1 MSTFNIIPQSSTR
14 LCVFNVRVCVGNI
27 NFCRNGKSPLA
38 EQTGKQMTWRISCSY
53 WQLLLYCLC
62 SMCRNLKSRIFY
74 IYMHV
79 CAPHRWLYFKMWSK
93 GKSFTCTQALHFIWL
108 MASEFVC
115 VCVSWFLIYLI
126 SVSEHML
133 MSTPTKLTHSCTTP
147 SSAAFR
153 ALDDTSC

>member
-62 SMCRNLKSRIFY
+62 LMCRNLKSRIFY

-93 GKSFTCTQALHFIWL
+93 GKSFTCTCKRKLCTLSDWWL
-108 MASEFVC
+108 QNLC
-115 VCVSWFLIYLI
+115 VCVLI
-126 SVSEHML
+126 SHLPHQRLRAHVDVH
-133 MSTPTKLTHSCTTP
+133 THKAHTFLHH
-147 SSAAFR
+147 AI
-153 ALDDTSC
+153 